1 MTGHLS
7 APELLGIAA
16 SLSLLAG
23 WRLYATVFF
32 LGLAQKLNLF
42 HLPAQVSALGVL
54 ENPWILSISGLGFVA
69 EFFADKI
76 PWIDSVWDG
85 LHTAIR
91 PVGGALL
98 AMAVVNP
105 NDGVWQVIAVLLGGG
120 AALLSHGAKTGTR
133 AAINTSPEPVSNI
146 VMSSTEDVATAGGLW
161 LTFAH
166 PLVALGIAAILILLF
181 AAIVWKAI
189 RVVRRIGKI
198 PDKRSTS

>member
-1 MTGHLS
+1 MTETLT

-23 WRLYATVFF
+23 WRLYATVFL
-32 LGLAQKLNLF
+32 LGLSQKLNLF
-42 HLPAQVSALGVL
+42 DLPQQLATLNIL
-54 ENPWILSISGLGFVA
+54 ENPWILGVSGFGFAA

-76 PWIDSVWDG
+76 PWIDSVWDT

-98 AMAVVNP
+98 AMAVISP
-105 NDGVWQVIAVLLGGG
+105 NDSVWQILVVLLGGG

-146 VMSSTEDVATAGGLW
+146 MMSTTEDVATAGGLW
-161 LTFAH
+161 LAFAH
-166 PLVALGIAAILILLF
+166 PLVALGIAALLTF
-181 AAIVWKAI
+181 LFCYIVY
-189 RVVRRIGKI
+189 RFVRFFRKK
-198 PDKRSTS
+198 PA